1 MATDPA
7 SPINIRALKEMHR
20 AQDSVDVAAEAALRG
35 TLAGALDAR
44 NDVEMVRCLQVFRGE
59 IPEAAETLR
68 RMLGVRRSASHW
80 NAGSMM

>member
-20 AQDSVDVAAEAALRG
+20 AQDSVDVAADEAALRG

-44 NDVEMVRCLQVFRGE
+44 NDVEMVRCLQVSRGE
-59 IPEAAETLR
+59 IPEAAETL
-68 RMLGVRRSASHW
+68 GECWA
-80 NAGSMM
+80 